1 MSNSEN
7 RLSLKEGSDNNSIKV
22 SEEGGYEK

>member
-1 MSNSEN
+1 MNNSEN
-7 RLSLKEGSDNNSIKV
+7 RLPLKESSDYNSIKV